1 MTDQTIAKLLYAA
14 YPDADLLP
22 IDPVKDCC
30 DLATLLTKVTQE
42 DIGDSLFWF
51 MVVEM
56 VEGGESTLA
65 GAIRVMARA
74 REDVQAVLNALY
86 AAQNSQTQHLY
97 EARSTEYNGCQE

>member
-1 MTDQTIAKLLYAA
+1 MSDQTIAKLLYAA

-22 IDPVKDCC
+22 INPAKDCR
-30 DLATLLTKVTQE
+30 DLDTLLAKVTEE
-42 DIGDSLFWF
+42 DIGDSLFRF
-51 MVVEM
+51 MVIEM
-56 VEGGESTLA
+56 VEGGQGTLA

-74 REDVQAVLNALY
+74 REDVQAVLQALY